1 MDRMSIK
8 KEVREGEKGKGDKLK
23 GTSRPS
29 DKFPIGE
36 YISNRSNRHSFLQDF
51 LREFSTR
58 FFYVDFLL
66 QFSTRETSGIFSTR
80 GSLQNLC

>member
-1 MDRMSIK
+1 MDMVSR
-8 KEVREGEKGKGDKLK
+8 KENVGIGEKGKGDKLK

-36 YISNRSNRHSFLQDF
+36 YISNRSNRHSFLPK
-51 LREFSTR
+51 FSTG

-66 QFSTRETSGIFSTR
+66 QFSTRETFRTCANKA
-80 GSLQNLC
+80 LQKIKTKR

>member
-1 MDRMSIK
+1 MIRMCR
-8 KEVREGEKGKGDKLK
+8 KEKVRIGEKGKGDKLK

-29 DKFPIGE
+29 NKFPIGE
-36 YISNRSNRHSFLQDF
+36 YISNRSNRHSFLPK
-51 LREFSTR
+51 FSTG

-66 QFSTRETSGIFSTR
+66 QFSTR

>member
-1 MDRMSIK
+1 MSRTKVPQYISIYVYMDRMCR
-8 KEVREGEKGKGDKLK
+8 KENVGIGKGRIGDKLK

-36 YISNRSNRHSFLQDF
+36 YISIRSNRHSFLQDF
-51 LREFSTR
+51 LQEFSTG

-66 QFSTRETSGIFSTR
+66 
-80 GSLQNLC
+80 